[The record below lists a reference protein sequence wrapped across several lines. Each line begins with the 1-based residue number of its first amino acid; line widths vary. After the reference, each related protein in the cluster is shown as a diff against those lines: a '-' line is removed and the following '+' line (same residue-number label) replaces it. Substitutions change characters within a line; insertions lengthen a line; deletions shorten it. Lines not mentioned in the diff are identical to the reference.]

1 MRHRIVL
8 TLLAFFPLCAIA
20 QGNTS
25 SSEDL
30 KVTLK
35 AEPGYKKQKRVVKT
49 WSIYPAR
56 RVVYEA
62 PKAEGSKTNNQAL
75 LTKTYVDPTQKRMPA
90 SMSKPAPKA
99 MIAKQVA
106 QPKVVVAKANVK
118 TAKPAALTKS
128 TALAKAS
135 VMKANRAPASVAT
148 AKAPVK
154 AVPAKVAVA
163 RQQPPVGTVVQA
175 PTAQPMVL
183 EPMSFKVAKSKQV
196 QKRQISNLSPYQAG
210 MAKVTRASL
219 PKKSSGLVGRQ
230 KIAYNK

>member
-90 SMSKPAPKA
+90 SGPIPVV
-99 MIAKQVA
+99 AKQGA
-106 QPKVVVAKANVK
+106 QPKAVVAKANVK
-118 TAKPAALTKS
+118 AFKPATVPKS
-128 TALAKAS
+128 TAVAKAP
-135 VMKANRAPASVAT
+135 VMKANRAPASVAV

-154 AVPAKVAVA
+154 AAPVKAVAIA
-163 RQQPPVGTVVQA
+163 RQQPQVDTVVQA
-175 PTAQPMVL
+175 PAAKPLVL
-183 EPMSFKVAKSKQV
+183 ESMSFKVAKSKPV

-210 MAKVTRASL
+210 MSKVTRASL